1 MPFNLPSTDDDKEEE
16 NFDYFVEENW
26 ICNLQSL
33 F

>member
-1 MPFNLPSTDDDKEEE
+1 MPFNLPDDKEEE